1 MARRDPERTKYG
13 FTVAAAVDAVPA
25 ACRQV
30 IVLAQDLGFLLSD
43 QTLENVELLASEVIA
58 NAVLHSDAIRLSMAG
73 LVWSN
78 RVLVRVIARGPVHD
92 SRASW

>member
-25 ACRQV
+25 ARRQV
-30 IVLAQDLGFLLSD
+30 IALAQDLGLLLSD

-58 NAVLHSDAIRLSMAG
+58 NAVLRECSMIGGSDDQG
-73 LVWSN
+73 D
-78 RVLVRVIARGPVHD
+78 AR
-92 SRASW
+92 